1 MKRAEELLKTGRVRG
16 VSSRQ
21 SAELLRGGGREDYRM
36 LDVRPA
42 WEWERAHIPDAL
54 HVPLFVEDDS
64 TGPLALLR
72 KQIQFGFGGWSL
84 LALDEL
90 DRAGYRKLA
99 WFAGGMHTARDDDF
113 PNVEGPTKLRFATA
127 GGVQGQ
133 VLKVLQA
140 FDSTGTPPQA

>member
-16 VSSRQ
+16 LSSRQ
-21 SAELLRGGGREDYRM
+21 SAELLSGGGREGYRM

-72 KQIQFGFGGWSL
+72 KQIQFGFGGWWLGQRLTKRNADFLRQVQEVAPDRNAAL
-84 LALDEL
+84 LVACGEGLR
-90 DRAGYRKLA
+90 RA
-99 WFAGGMHTARDDDF
+99 
-113 PNVEGPTKLRFATA
+113 P
-127 GGVQGQ
+127 
-133 VLKVLQA
+133 
-140 FDSTGTPPQA
+140 